1 MPSMHRKDAHLAFDF
16 VGLSAQFLDLPV
28 VVPPFDRHL
37 LVLTLQPFDSLLARE
52 ALIFYV
58 SLGTL
63 ELLLSVRELL
73 MHPLSQNNCVNIIVK
88 GRESG
93 QDHERHAARRAPRA
107 LPSFGRECL

>member
-37 LVLTLQPFDSLLARE
+37 LVLTLQTFDRLLARE
-52 ALIFYV
+52 AFVFYV

-73 MHPLSQNNCVNIIVK
+73 IYPLSQNNNVNIVVK
-88 GRESG
+88 G
-93 QDHERHAARRAPRA
+93 
-107 LPSFGRECL
+107 